1 MRVAREALSANSAL
15 LFGMAL
21 LMLGAGL
28 QATLLGVRAT
38 IEGLPTFVTGAVMAA
53 YYVGFVIGSIA

>member
-1 MRVAREALSANSAL
+1 MRAAREALSANSAL

-21 LMLGAGL
+21 LTLGAGL

-38 IEGLPTFVTGAVMAA
+38 FDLRRLYSAVFRTRYEVYDDAL
-53 YYVGFVIGSIA
+53 